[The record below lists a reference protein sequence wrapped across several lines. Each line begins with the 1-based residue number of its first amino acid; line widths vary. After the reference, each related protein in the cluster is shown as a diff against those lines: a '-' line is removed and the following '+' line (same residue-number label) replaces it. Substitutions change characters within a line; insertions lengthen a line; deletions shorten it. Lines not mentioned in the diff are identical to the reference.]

1 MSSDDELRGRTP
13 EERRDLIRRQL
24 GAPSDEVL
32 REPPARELPRD
43 AAGRLTVQE
52 LLNRMNAAGSS
63 GRAAPSSLSRAA
75 SDGPS
80 QPPAGE
86 PRSSTDR
93 SPTPPSDGPSV
104 PPPRPRRV
112 RPADAPTET
121 ISRAVDPGPPS
132 DPNPRGSRTPAGGQ
146 PSPPANLPN
155 TPSNPF
161 ARTDPPQRG
170 DDDSQTEVIPAAKDD
185 PPVYLSAD
193 PEPNPDSSH
202 DSVAD
207 RVQPAVV
214 PESGAGTARGRRH
227 AAAPKERDRAALT
240 RNARMGGRVLLAL
253 ACVMT
258 LLGTG
263 AVWGYQKVKDG
274 NWNIVDAVNPDN
286 SEIRGKELQT
296 GDETYLIVGTD
307 TRSGKNGQ
315 IGAGTTEDAGGA
327 RSDTVILVNIPA
339 DRSRVVAV
347 SFPRD
352 LQINRPECT
361 TWDNDKGEYTGQ
373 IVPAETGAKLNT
385 AYGDGGPKCIVDTLT
400 AISGLNINHFIAMD
414 FSGFEKV
421 VNKIGGVEVCSPV
434 PLNDFEL
441 GPILTKPGKQKIRGK
456 AALNYVRA
464 RTIDTEGNGDYG
476 RIKRQQLFLS
486 SLLRGAL
493 SSKVLSNPATL
504 NGIVDTFI
512 QNSFVDQVNTDD
524 LLQLA
529 QSMQGLDA
537 GRVTFLTVP
546 TSGTAEDGSGN
557 EIPRDADIRAIF
569 DAIINDEPLPGEKEE
584 KPAGTTTSTTTS
596 STPSR
601 PADVTVSALDPYSV
615 SMRVLNGT
623 GTAGVATGI
632 AESLANQGFGVQG
645 VADASENR
653 TDTVVRYGEGQQVA
667 AATVAQ
673 LFPGASIQADN
684 TVQSGIEVIVGSE
697 YSGNLGSPAL
707 AGSQITVAE
716 LPRESGTDELPN
728 DLTVTNAADTTC
740 A

>member
-63 GRAAPSSLSRAA
+63 GRAAPPPSSRAA

-86 PRSSTDR
+86 PRSSPDR
-93 SPTPPSDGPSV
+93 SSSPPSDGPSV

-132 DPNPRGSRTPAGGQ
+132 DPNPRGSRTPAGGP
-146 PSPPANLPN
+146 PSPPVNLPG
-155 TPSNPF
+155 TPSHPF

-193 PEPNPDSSH
+193 PKPEPDPSH

-227 AAAPKERDRAALT
+227 AAAPKGRDRAALT
-240 RNARMGGRVLLAL
+240 RNAQMGGRVLLAL

-596 STPSR
+596 PTPSR

-653 TDTVVRYGEGQQVA
+653 TDTVVRYGEGQQAA

-684 TVQSGIEVIVGSE
+684 TVQSGIEVIVGSD

-707 AGSQITVAE
+707 AGGQITVAE